1 MTTFSKTVL
10 PISKNFAPEDKPV
23 YQLLRNTSC
32 KSEFLPI
39 KRHTV
44 NHISCKS
51 FLSRDRISV
60 VPPVDVANVNVKF
73 TPLSSCVLVV
83 KSQSRPLRV
92 SVLKAPTIFTLN
104 TVSLPNVCSV
114 VSRINPTYCPCEAP
128 QYIHTVIV
136 NKVANTS
143 YSRHEMILC
152 FLQPGTGFTR
162 SSLTSPSPTLLSIFC
177 LISS

>member
-39 KRHTV
+39 KKHTV

-60 VPPVDVANVNVKF
+60 VPPVDIANVNVKF

-104 TVSLPNVCSV
+104 TVSLPKI
-114 VSRINPTYCPCEAP
+114 SRINPTYCPCEAP

-162 SSLTSPSPTLLSIFC
+162 SSLTSSSPTFLSIFC